1 MKTKL
6 ENILAK
12 VQNPLTHKSVIGD
25 KLLVAVHDGHG
36 PDSPAGEKPV
46 IEMRAAGDKKW
57 QLAIEAQV
65 RTQASKEGLAPDG
78 FKFKWADSKPD
89 VAKQGPVARP
99 QRSLPGV
106 KHVIAVASG
115 KGGVGKS
122 TVAVNLAST
131 LQQMGKKVGLMDA
144 DIYGPSIGKM
154 LGLSGRQQMDVKNDR
169 ITPIEKY
176 GLKLMS
182 FSFLV
187 DENQPIVWRGPMLG
201 KAMEQF
207 LYDMDWGELD
217 YLIIDLPPGTGDTQ
231 LSLAQLVQTDGAI
244 IVTTP
249 QSVALL
255 DAGRAVAMFEQ
266 VNIRILGVVENMSEF
281 ICSHC
286 GKPSHIFSRGGG
298 SRLAASSESVL
309 LGQVPL
315 VEDCMAAA
323 EKGEIPVYKNKN
335 KNIKPVAGAFEHIAR
350 NIASVLENK

>member
-1 MKTKL
+1 MKEKL
-6 ENILAK
+6 ESLISR
-12 VQNPLTHKSVIGD
+12 VQNPLTHKSVTDD
-25 KLLVAVHDGHG
+25 KLLVGISND
-36 PDSPAGEKPV
+36 EKPV
-46 IEMRAAGDKKW
+46 IELKAASDKKW
-57 QLAIEAQV
+57 QLAIEAQL
-65 RTQASKEGLAPDG
+65 RTLASKEGIAPDG
-78 FKFKWADSKPD
+78 FKFKWTDAKPE
-89 VAKQGPVARP
+89 VTKQGPVSRP
-99 QRSLPGV
+99 QRSIPGV
-106 KHVIAVASG
+106 KKVIAIASG

-122 TVAVNLAST
+122 TVSVNLAST

-154 LGLSGRQQMDVKNDR
+154 LGLDGRQQLDVRDDR
-169 ITPIEKY
+169 ITPIEKF

-187 DENQPIVWRGPMLG
+187 DEGQPIVWRGPMLG
-201 KAMEQF
+201 KAVEQF
-207 LYDMDWGELD
+207 LYDMNWGELD

-266 VNIRILGVVENMSEF
+266 VNIPILGVVENMSEF

-286 GKPSHIFSRGGG
+286 GKPNHIFSRGGG

-315 VEDCMAAA
+315 VEDAMAAA

-335 KNIKPVAGAFEHIAR
+335 KKIKPVVDAFTHIAQ
-350 NIASVLENK
+350 NVASILERA

>member
-1 MKTKL
+1 MKEKL
-6 ENILAK
+6 ENILTK
-12 VQNPLTHKSVIGD
+12 VQNPLTHKSVTDD
-25 KLLVAVHDGHG
+25 KLLVAIHDRR
-36 PDSPAGEKPV
+36 PDDPAGEKPV

-65 RTQASKEGLAPDG
+65 RTHASKEGLAPDG
-78 FKFKWADSKPD
+78 FKFKWTDAKPD

-99 QRSLPGV
+99 QRSIPGV

-122 TVAVNLAST
+122 TVSVNLAST

-154 LGLSGRQQMDVKNDR
+154 LGLGGRQQMDVKNDR
-169 ITPIEKY
+169 ITPIEKF

-187 DENQPIVWRGPMLG
+187 DDNQPIVWRGPMLG

-298 SRLAASSESVL
+298 SRLAASSSSVL

-335 KNIKPVAGAFEHIAR
+335 KNIKPVADAFEHIAR
-350 NIASVLENK
+350 NIASVLESK

>member
-1 MKTKL
+1 MKNKL
-6 ENILAK
+6 EALLAK
-12 VQNPLTHKSVIGD
+12 VQNPLTHKSILD
-25 KLLVAVHDGHG
+25 DNLFIAIQD
-36 PDSPAGEKPV
+36 GEKPV
-46 IEMRAAGDKKW
+46 IELKAGGDKKW
-57 QLAIEAQV
+57 QLAIEAQL
-65 RTQASKEGLAPDG
+65 RTLASKEGLPADG
-78 FKFKWADSKPD
+78 FKFKWTDAKPE
-89 VAKQGPVARP
+89 VNKQGPVSRP
-99 QRSLPGV
+99 QRSIPDV
-106 KHVIAVASG
+106 KKVIAIASG

-122 TVAVNLAST
+122 TVSVNLAST

-154 LGLSGRQQMDVKNDR
+154 LGVDGRQQLDVRDDR

-176 GLKLMS
+176 GLKVMS

-187 DENQPIVWRGPMLG
+187 DEGQPIVWRGPMLG
-201 KAMEQF
+201 KAVEQF
-207 LYDMDWGELD
+207 LYDMNWGELD

-249 QSVALL
+249 QAVALL

-266 VNIRILGVVENMSEF
+266 VNIPILGVVENMSEY

-286 GKPSHIFSRGGG
+286 GKPNHIFSRGGG
-298 SRLAASSESVL
+298 ARLAASSHSLL

-335 KNIKPVAGAFEHIAR
+335 KNIKPVVEAFEHIAR
-350 NIASVLENK
+350 NIASALEST

>member
-1 MKTKL
+1 MKTQL
-6 ENILAK
+6 ESLIGR
-12 VQNPLTHKSVIGD
+12 VQNPLTHKSLLDD
-25 KLLVAVHDGHG
+25 KLLIAVHDTG
-36 PDSPAGEKPV
+36 DKPV
-46 IEMRAAGDKKW
+46 IELKAAGDKKW
-57 QLAIEAQV
+57 QLAVEAQL
-65 RTQASKEGLAPDG
+65 RTLASKENIAPDS
-78 FKFKWADSKPD
+78 FKFKWNEAKPE
-89 VAKQGPVARP
+89 VTKQGPVARP
-99 QRSLPGV
+99 QRSIPGV
-106 KHVIAVASG
+106 KKVIAIASG

-122 TVAVNLAST
+122 TVSVNLAST

-154 LGLSGRQQMDVKNDR
+154 LGIDGRQQLDVRDDR

-176 GLKLMS
+176 GLKIMS

-187 DENQPIVWRGPMLG
+187 DEGQAIVWRGPMLG
-201 KAMEQF
+201 KAVEQF
-207 LYDMDWGELD
+207 LYDMNWGELD

-266 VNIRILGVVENMSEF
+266 VNIPILGVVENMSEF

-286 GKPSHIFSRGGG
+286 GKPNHIFSRGGG
-298 SRLAASSESVL
+298 ARLAASSESVL

-335 KNIKPVAGAFEHIAR
+335 KKIDPVVDAFTHIAQ
-350 NIASVLENK
+350 NVAAVLERV

>member
-1 MKTKL
+1 MKQQL
-6 ENILAK
+6 ENLISR
-12 VQNPLTHKSVIGD
+12 VQNPLTHKSITDD
-25 KLLVAVHDGHG
+25 KLFIAIEE
-36 PDSPAGEKPV
+36 GEKPV
-46 IEMRAAGDKKW
+46 VVLKAAGDKKW

-65 RTQASKEGLAPDG
+65 RTLASKEGIAPDG
-78 FKFKWADSKPD
+78 FKFKWSDAKPE
-89 VAKQGPVARP
+89 VTKQGPVAKP
-99 QRSLPGV
+99 QRSIPGV
-106 KHVIAVASG
+106 KHVIAIASG

-122 TVAVNLAST
+122 TVSVNLAST

-144 DIYGPSIGKM
+144 DIYGPSVGKM
-154 LGLSGRQQMDVKNDR
+154 LGLSGRQQIDVKNDR
-169 ITPIEKY
+169 ITPVEKY

-187 DENQPIVWRGPMLG
+187 DDNQPIVWRGPMLG
-201 KAMEQF
+201 KAVEQF
-207 LYDMDWGELD
+207 LYDMNWGELD
-217 YLIIDLPPGTGDTQ
+217 FLIIDLPPGTGDTQ
-231 LSLAQLVQTDGAI
+231 LSLAQLVQTDGAV

-266 VNIRILGVVENMSEF
+266 VNIPILGVVENMSEF

-286 GKPSHIFSRGGG
+286 GKPSHIFSKGGG
-298 SRLAASSESVL
+298 SRLAASTDSVL

-335 KNIKPVAGAFEHIAR
+335 KNIKPVVDAFEHIAR
-350 NIASVLENK
+350 NLVSKLENV

>member
-1 MKTKL
+1 MKNKL
-6 ENILAK
+6 EALLAK
-12 VQNPLTHKSVIGD
+12 VQNPLTHKSILD
-25 KLLVAVHDGHG
+25 DNLFIAIQD
-36 PDSPAGEKPV
+36 GEKPV
-46 IEMRAAGDKKW
+46 IELKAGGDKKW
-57 QLAIEAQV
+57 QLAIEAQL
-65 RTQASKEGLAPDG
+65 RTLASKEGLPADG
-78 FKFKWADSKPD
+78 FKFKWTDAKPE
-89 VAKQGPVARP
+89 VNKQGPVSRP
-99 QRSLPGV
+99 QRSIPGV
-106 KHVIAVASG
+106 KKVIAIASG

-122 TVAVNLAST
+122 TVSVNLAST

-154 LGLSGRQQMDVKNDR
+154 LGVDGRQQLDVRDDR
-169 ITPIEKY
+169 ITPVEKY
-176 GLKLMS
+176 GLKVMS

-187 DENQPIVWRGPMLG
+187 DEGQPIVWRGPMLG
-201 KAMEQF
+201 KAVEQF
-207 LYDMDWGELD
+207 LYDMNWGELD

-249 QSVALL
+249 QAVALL

-266 VNIRILGVVENMSEF
+266 VNIPILGVVENMSEY

-286 GKPSHIFSRGGG
+286 GKPNHIFSRGGG
-298 SRLAASSESVL
+298 ARLAASSHSLL

-335 KNIKPVAGAFEHIAR
+335 KNIKPVVEAFEHIAR
-350 NIASVLENK
+350 NIASSLEST

>member
-1 MKTKL
+1 MAVSEHDLLAALATVQDPHTGKDFVSTKAL
-6 ENILAK
+6 HKLTISGGDVAFEVELGYPAK
-12 VQNPLTHKSVIGD
+12 SLVPVLRTQ
-25 KLLVAVHDGHG
+25 LVAAARGV
-36 PDSPAGEKPV
+36 AGVGNVSVNITSKISAHSV
-46 IEMRAAGDKKW
+46 QRGV
-57 QLAIEAQV
+57 QLLPQV
-65 RTQASKEGLAPDG
+65 KNI
-78 FKFKWADSKPD
+78 
-89 VAKQGPVARP
+89 
-99 QRSLPGV
+99 
-106 KHVIAVASG
+106 IAVASG

-122 TVAVNLAST
+122 TVSVNLAST

-154 LGLSGRQQMDVKNDR
+154 LGLGGRQQMDVKNDR

-187 DENQPIVWRGPMLG
+187 DDNQPVVWRGPMLG

-298 SRLAASSESVL
+298 SRLAASSSSVL

-335 KNIKPVAGAFEHIAR
+335 KNIKPVADAFEHIAR
-350 NIASVLENK
+350 NIASVLETQ

>member
-6 ENILAK
+6 EEIAAR
-12 VQNPLTHKSVIGD
+12 VQNPLTHKSIIDD
-25 KLLVAVHDGHG
+25 KLLVGI
-36 PDSPAGEKPV
+36 DSAEKPT
-46 IEMRAAGDKKW
+46 IELKAGGDKKW
-57 QLAIEAQV
+57 QLAIEAQF
-65 RTQASKEGLAPDG
+65 RTLASKEGLAPDG
-78 FKFKWADSKPD
+78 FKFKWSDAKPE
-89 VAKQGPVARP
+89 VTKQGPVARP
-99 QRSLPGV
+99 QRSIPGV
-106 KHVIAVASG
+106 KKVIAVASG

-122 TVAVNLAST
+122 TVSVNLAST
-131 LQQMGKKVGLMDA
+131 LQQMGKKVGLLDA

-154 LGLSGRQQMDVKNDR
+154 LGIDGRQQLDVRNDR
-169 ITPIEKY
+169 ITPIEKF
-176 GLKLMS
+176 GIKLMS

-187 DENQPIVWRGPMLG
+187 DEGQPIVWRGPMLG
-201 KAMEQF
+201 KAVEQF
-207 LYDMDWGELD
+207 LYDMEWGELD

-286 GKPSHIFSRGGG
+286 GKPNHIFSRGGG

-335 KNIKPVAGAFEHIAR
+335 KKIKPVEDAFVHIAR
-350 NIASVLENK
+350 NVASLCE

>member
-1 MKTKL
+1 MKEKL
-6 ENILAK
+6 ENILTK
-12 VQNPLTHKSVIGD
+12 VQNPLTHKSVTDD
-25 KLLVAVHDGHG
+25 KLLVAIHDRR
-36 PDSPAGEKPV
+36 PDDPAGEKPV

-65 RTQASKEGLAPDG
+65 RTHASKEGLAPDG
-78 FKFKWADSKPD
+78 FKFKWTDAKPD

-99 QRSLPGV
+99 QRSIPGV

-122 TVAVNLAST
+122 TVSVNLAST
-131 LQQMGKKVGLMDA
+131 LQQLGKKVGLMDA

-154 LGLSGRQQMDVKNDR
+154 LGLGGRQQMDVKNDR
-169 ITPIEKY
+169 ITPIEKF

-187 DENQPIVWRGPMLG
+187 DDNQPIVWRGPMLG

-298 SRLAASSESVL
+298 SRLAASSSSVL

-335 KNIKPVAGAFEHIAR
+335 KNIKPVADAFEHIAR
-350 NIASVLENK
+350 NIASVLESK